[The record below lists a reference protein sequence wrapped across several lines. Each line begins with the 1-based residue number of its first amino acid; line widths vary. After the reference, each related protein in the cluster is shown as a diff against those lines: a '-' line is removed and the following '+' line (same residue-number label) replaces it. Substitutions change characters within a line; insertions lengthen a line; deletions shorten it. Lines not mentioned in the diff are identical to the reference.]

1 MLSFILCMQA
11 DVRVQVSADDSIDAV
26 VYASVTALQ
35 EFIDSNPPK
44 WQQWKDSAKASGISW
59 VN

>member
-1 MLSFILCMQA
+1 MQA